1 MNAQR
6 AAQALPIQE
15 DGFVA
20 WATQRLAAWAGV
32 A

>member
-1 MNAQR
+1 MNAER
-6 AAQALPIQE
+6 AAHPLPIQAA
-15 DGFVA
+15 GFVA